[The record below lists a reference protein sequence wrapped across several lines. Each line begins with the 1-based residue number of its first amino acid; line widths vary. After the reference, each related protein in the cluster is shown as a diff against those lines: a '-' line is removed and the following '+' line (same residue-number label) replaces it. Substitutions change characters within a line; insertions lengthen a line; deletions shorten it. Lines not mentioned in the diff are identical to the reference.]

1 MPPVIRAD
9 SESGKM
15 ELDEVDRKLISALQV
30 DGRLSM
36 RSLAEQV
43 GVALGTV
50 SNRLG
55 KLEDSGVIT
64 GYTANLDAD
73 KIGWEMTVV
82 VGLQIMKGELLEV
95 QELIASDPRVFAV
108 YDVTGEM
115 DSLVFAR
122 VRDRDDLDDF
132 TKTVL
137 STDGVARSTTHVV
150 LNTVKE
156 ISVTLPPE

>member
-1 MPPVIRAD
+1 
-9 SESGKM
+9 M

-82 VGLQIMKGELLEV
+82 VGLQ
-95 QELIASDPRVFAV
+95 
-108 YDVTGEM
+108 
-115 DSLVFAR
+115 
-122 VRDRDDLDDF
+122 
-132 TKTVL
+132 
-137 STDGVARSTTHVV
+137 
-150 LNTVKE
+150 
-156 ISVTLPPE
+156 